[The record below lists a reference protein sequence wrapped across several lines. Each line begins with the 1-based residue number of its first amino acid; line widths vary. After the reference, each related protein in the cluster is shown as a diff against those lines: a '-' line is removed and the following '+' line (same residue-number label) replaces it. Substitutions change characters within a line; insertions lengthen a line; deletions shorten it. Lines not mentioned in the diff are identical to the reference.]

1 MSLKKL
7 TTPSI
12 QTEPGIFFVKLRRG
26 IQVFYLSSATRS
38 EVSTGW
44 SEWRHCSFPVD
55 ATDGHRSA
63 ENTNLTTP
71 ASRRWQNHDF
81 RNWAGRKSLVT
92 GPSELVDTGGDFKI
106 LNLEICKPLCFRQR
120 YDLDDCHE

>member
-44 SEWRHCSFPVD
+44 SEWRYCSFLVD
-55 ATDGHRSA
+55 ATDGHLSA
-63 ENTNLTTP
+63 ENTNLTTLP
-71 ASRRWQNHDF
+71 HVVGKITPSAS
-81 RNWAGRKSLVT
+81 
-92 GPSELVDTGGDFKI
+92 
-106 LNLEICKPLCFRQR
+106 
-120 YDLDDCHE
+120 